1 MKNGNV
7 VAVKVQHKF
16 VKKHSFVD
24 IYTMDFLVRSV
35 KFFFPQFE
43 FMWLAEEMKKNMPL
57 ELAFTQEAKNAEKV
71 AKIMRE
77 AFITVY
83 SERHSCYHLAS
94 LTVCRVS
101 SSVVDP
107 DPHPDPLVTSTD
119 PAPDP
124 SIINQK

>member
-1 MKNGNV
+1 MFNVQVHKATLQNGHV

-57 ELAFTQEAKNAEKV
+57 ELSFVQAWFRIRK
-71 AKIMRE
+71 
-77 AFITVY
+77 
-83 SERHSCYHLAS
+83 
-94 LTVCRVS
+94 
-101 SSVVDP
+101 
-107 DPHPDPLVTSTD
+107 
-119 PAPDP
+119 
-124 SIINQK
+124 

>member
-1 MKNGNV
+1 
-7 VAVKVQHKF
+7 
-16 VKKHSFVD
+16 
-24 IYTMDFLVRSV
+24 MDFLVRSV

-77 AFITVY
+77 AFITDHFCKRDSY
-83 SERHSCYHLAS
+83 HHLAS

-101 SSVVDP
+101 SIIVDP
-107 DPHPDPLVTSTD
+107 DP
-119 PAPDP
+119 
-124 SIINQK
+124 

>member
-71 AKIMRE
+71 AKIMRQV
-77 AFITVY
+77 FITVHLCKTQLPSFSVFNSMQGLQQCCGSGPTSG
-83 SERHSCYHLAS
+83 SE
-94 LTVCRVS
+94 
-101 SSVVDP
+101 SVGSVD
-107 DPHPDPLVTSTD
+107 L
-119 PAPDP
+119 
-124 SIINQK
+124 

>member
-71 AKIMRE
+71 AKIMRK
-77 AFITVY
+77 AFM
-83 SERHSCYHLAS
+83 
-94 LTVCRVS
+94 
-101 SSVVDP
+101 
-107 DPHPDPLVTSTD
+107 TD
-119 PAPDP
+119 HYVKHTCH
-124 SIINQK
+124 Q

>member
-1 MKNGNV
+1 MIQVHRATMKNGNV

-77 AFITVY
+77 AFITV
-83 SERHSCYHLAS
+83 HSVQLPSLLS

-101 SSVVDP
+101 SSVVDL
-107 DPHPDPLVTSTD
+107 DP
-119 PAPDP
+119 
-124 SIINQK
+124 